1 MGNVCDGSGLP
12 GLAAA
17 SVHQP
22 GCAFLGGLFPT
33 PLYHLGGLF
42 PTPLYHLHP
51 CRRASMQASF
61 RWNDDGSDYEYLVIP
76 AKAGI
81 QWFIIHS
88 RLPQAGGNDNKSKL
102 SRLQVP

>member
-1 MGNVCDGSGLP
+1 
-12 GLAAA
+12 
-17 SVHQP
+17 
-22 GCAFLGGLFPT
+22 
-33 PLYHLGGLF
+33 
-42 PTPLYHLHP
+42 
-51 CRRASMQASF
+51 MQASF
-61 RWNDDGSDYEYLVIP
+61 RWNDDGSDYEYLVIL